1 MIVFFCISGIGSQD
15 QLYDVSVVLNEKG
28 RQIELNCIYLISLLV
43 QKQCNNSNDVLKT
56 GLYGNLSENSIF

>member
-28 RQIELNCIYLISLLV
+28 RQIELNYLISLFV

>member
-28 RQIELNCIYLISLLV
+28 RQIELNCMVLDISV
-43 QKQCNNSNDVLKT
+43 CPKAM
-56 GLYGNLSENSIF
+56 

>member
-28 RQIELNCIYLISLLV
+28 RHIELNCIYLISLLV